1 MPRRSSDSTRTL
13 PSVTKSRVTEFWRQI
28 AWCGRQRPVD
38 DLRKAEAMRVELT
51 PSLLA
56 TLIAVLH
63 DWRPF
68 VEDGEFQ
75 GAGLSLLLLAKYR
88 EKRAYSLALDFLRFD
103 PGTLYCLTDRL
114 GDYSLHSVLAST
126 FDGDADGLMAFAEQ
140 EGLRGASRAVCLRTL
155 ATLAAVGTI
164 TTAQLSG
171 YLTRAVSTIRLTKSD
186 VWNEFVTTAVE
197 FHLVEHRDRAV
208 GMCQARLLDPQ
219 RFSVPSIEAAFSCA
233 PRTPNDY
240 IYKLIDD
247 VVDETDGWECFEKGA

>member
-1 MPRRSSDSTRTL
+1 MGEQLVR
-13 PSVTKSRVTEFWRQI
+13 
-28 AWCGRQRPVD
+28 
-38 DLRKAEAMRVELT
+38 
-51 PSLLA
+51 SLLA
-56 TLIAVLH
+56 TLRAVLA

-68 VEDGEFQ
+68 VSDGEFQ
-75 GAGLSLLLLAKYR
+75 GAGLALVLLAKFR
-88 EKRAYSLALDFLRFD
+88 EVRAHTMALDFLRFD
-103 PGTLYCLTDRL
+103 PETLYCLTDRL

-155 ATLAAVGTI
+155 ATLAAVGRI

-171 YLTRAVSTIRLTKSD
+171 YLARAISTIRLTKSD

-208 GMCQARLLDPQ
+208 GMCQARLLDAQ
-219 RFSVPSIEAAFSCA
+219 RFSVPSIEAAFSSA
-233 PRTPNDY
+233 PGTPNEY
-240 IYKLIDD
+240 TYKLIDD